1 MIVEVEVSDIKELKK
16 AIESER
22 KEIIISDK
30 KLIWLIKT
38 LKSVK
43 NVAFVTFLSVSAGL
57 ITLAALPVAGPGVA
71 FSTGTAIATAAGAG
85 AAAGTG
91 ASVGLSGLGLAGIY
105 KILDDYIDEI
115 SYSKTEFKN

>member
-43 NVAFVTFLSVSAGL
+43 NVAFVTFLLVSAGFW
-57 ITLAALPVAGPGVA
+57 GD
-71 FSTGTAIATAAGAG
+71 
-85 AAAGTG
+85 
-91 ASVGLSGLGLAGIY
+91 
-105 KILDDYIDEI
+105 KHR
-115 SYSKTEFKN
+115 KTSLKLRVPSCEVDF